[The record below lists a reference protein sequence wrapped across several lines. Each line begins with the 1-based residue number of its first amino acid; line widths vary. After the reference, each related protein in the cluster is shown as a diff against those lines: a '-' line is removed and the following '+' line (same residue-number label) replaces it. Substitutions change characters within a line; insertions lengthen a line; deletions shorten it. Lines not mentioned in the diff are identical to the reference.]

1 MQDDISLDYD
11 PAHNRDYWQRR
22 PVAVVQRGMQIAGA
36 FGVWFLRGK
45 LQSQRFGAADSN
57 ARLQAEQLRH
67 ILTRLGP
74 AFVKIGQV
82 SSRSCNITSTA
93 ALMNMQLC
101 SLCRLCRRI
110 SCLHLVA
117 PLLIRCCDQTGGV
130 LAAGRGAAAV
140 PQGAREAAGPDPAV
154 PK

>member
-45 LQSQRFGAADSN
+45 LQSQRLGAADTA
-57 ARLQAEQLRH
+57 ARFQAEQLRH

-82 SSRSCNITSTA
+82 SDRSCGSRSSAPRSACIGA
-93 ALMNMQLC
+93 HMC
-101 SLCRLCRRI
+101 GLCRRTRLPHCC
-110 SCLHLVA
+110 SLH
-117 PLLIRCCDQTGGV
+117 P
-130 LAAGRGAAAV
+130 
-140 PQGAREAAGPDPAV
+140 
-154 PK
+154 